1 MIVPVIRR
9 LRRLLLLVPKVGATS
24 GGERAAPGREKRFPS
39 GSLLTQNGFR
49 DRLGNAPLEPGT
61 GENNVLL
68 LCGTRHL
75 VLPSINTVTFAE
87 GAWEVR
93 SRSDDEAMQ
102 RHRRRGARRDRPQ
115 PPSAQRVETGHPCLL
130 CGSSSPMSP
139 HRLVVA
145 PGIQGRR
152 VRNKQHRIYG
162 SEHLATGI
170 GVNEKFL
177 L

>member
-9 LRRLLLLVPKVGATS
+9 LRRLLLLVPKVRATS
-24 GGERAAPGREKRFPS
+24 GGERAASGREKRFPS
-39 GSLLTQNGFR
+39 GSLLTQNGFG

-93 SRSDDEAMQ
+93 SRSEEEAMQ
-102 RHRRRGARRDRPQ
+102 RHRRRGATKRSPATPLRPEGCDGTPLSSVWLLLRRCPRI
-115 PPSAQRVETGHPCLL
+115 A
-130 CGSSSPMSP
+130 SST
-139 HRLVVA
+139 RLES
-145 PGIQGRR
+145 RR
-152 VRNKQHRIYG
+152 VAF
-162 SEHLATGI
+162 ATNI
-170 GVNEKFL
+170 IVFMEVST
-177 L
+177 